1 MATWKTFEEIHAW
14 QKGRELGRHVYSF
27 TREKC
32 ERDYAFINQIRAAVV
47 SIMSN
52 IAEGFERDGVKEFH
66 QFLSV
71 AKGSAGEV
79 RSQLYIALDQ
89 GYIDQGEFDRCYS
102 LANEVCRLSGGL
114 MRYLEQTE
122 IKGHK
127 FPRSDSGS
135 ETPG

>member
-1 MATWKTFEEIHAW
+1 MATWRRFEEIIAW
-14 QKGRELGRHVYSF
+14 QKGRELGRLVYRF

-32 ERDYAFINQIRAAVV
+32 GRDYPFVNQIRAAVV

-52 IAEGFERDGVKEFH
+52 IAEGLERDGTKEFH

-79 RSQLYIALDQ
+79 RSQLYLALDQ
-89 GYIDQGEFDRCYS
+89 EYIDQPEFDGCYA
-102 LANEVCRLSGGL
+102 LADEVSRLTGGL

-122 IKGHK
+122 YKGHK
-127 FPRSDSGS
+127 YQ
-135 ETPG
+135 